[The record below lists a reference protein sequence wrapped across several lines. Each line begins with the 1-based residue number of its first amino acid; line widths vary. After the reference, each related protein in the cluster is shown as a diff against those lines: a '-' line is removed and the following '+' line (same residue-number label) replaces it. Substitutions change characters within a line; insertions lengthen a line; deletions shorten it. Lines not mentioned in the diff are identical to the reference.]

1 MTLVRYN
8 PLNDFVPTTF
18 GSLLESALNNGSRA
32 HAYVP
37 KVDVF
42 RNDKQFELHFF
53 VPGVKKGD
61 FTIDLEDNR
70 LTVSGERK
78 LAEDLKDQLQ
88 KNESNYGAFKR
99 SFRLSEDIDQ
109 GKIKANY
116 EDGVLKIELPLLKK
130 ADTKKVIS
138 VK

>member
-8 PLNDFVPTTF
+8 PLNDFVPATF
-18 GSLLESALNNGSRA
+18 ASLVEGSLNNGQKPYA
-32 HAYVP
+32 FVP

-42 RNDKQFELHFF
+42 KNDKQFDLHFF

-61 FTIDLEDNR
+61 FTIDLEENR
-70 LTVSGERK
+70 LTISGSRK
-78 LAEDLKDQLQ
+78 LNKELEKQLQ
-88 KNESNYGAFKR
+88 KSESNYGEFKR
-99 SFRLSEDIDQ
+99 SFKLSDNIDQ

-116 EDGVLKIELPLLKK
+116 EDGILKIELPLLKK
-130 ADTKKVIS
+130 AETKKVIS

>member
-1 MTLVRYN
+1 MDQEPIRMFLKWM
-8 PLNDFVPTTF
+8 F
-18 GSLLESALNNGSRA
+18 
-32 HAYVP
+32 
-37 KVDVF
+37 F

-138 VK
+138 VKIIRKHVEKRKSGKSRFF